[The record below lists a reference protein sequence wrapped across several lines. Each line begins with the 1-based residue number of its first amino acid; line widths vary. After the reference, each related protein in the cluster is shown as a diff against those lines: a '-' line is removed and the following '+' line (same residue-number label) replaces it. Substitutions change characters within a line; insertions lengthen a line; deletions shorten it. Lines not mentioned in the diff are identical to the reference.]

1 MIFGSSEYFVG
12 KDINPAFAQPS
23 VIPAKAGIHSEVA
36 RADSLW
42 IPAFAGMTEFLP
54 NLRECVS
61 LPIRK
66 SEQPDFY
73 DSIVANPDL
82 S

>member
-23 VIPAKAGIHSEVA
+23 
-36 RADSLW
+36 
-42 IPAFAGMTEFLP
+42 AFAGKTEFLP

-61 LPIRK
+61 LPTKK
-66 SEQPDFY
+66 SEQPY
-73 DSIVANPDL
+73 L
-82 S
+82 SVSGTYRYMEAVRYHF

>member
-42 IPAFAGMTEFLP
+42 IPAGRPPAFAGMTEFLP

-66 SEQPDFY
+66 SEQPY
-73 DSIVANPDL
+73 I
-82 S
+82 

>member
-1 MIFGSSEYFVG
+1 MAVLFKSQIKLFGSSEYFVG

-23 VIPAKAGIHSEVA
+23 VIPAKAGG
-36 RADSLW
+36 R
-42 IPAFAGMTEFLP
+42 PAGMTEFLP

-66 SEQPDFY
+66 SEQPV
-73 DSIVANPDL
+73 I
-82 S
+82 